1 MNKNILIVDCG
12 SQVTQLIARR
22 IREIGI
28 YTTVINHNSV
38 EQDYLVEQINKGLA
52 GIIISGSHE
61 SINKESPDKIKKYIF
76 KLGIPVLGICYGM
89 QSMANQLGGE
99 VSVSTNREYG
109 HAEITISNES
119 ELLGAIQEIN
129 PNSTLKVWMSHGD
142 TVTKLPDGFKKIAHT
157 NSAIAGMENN
167 EKKLYALQFHPEVTH
182 TELGKKI
189 LERFVI
195 NICNCQYNW
204 DMPSYIEQAI
214 TNIKSTVGND
224 KVILGLSGGVDSS
237 VAAVLINKAIGKKL
251 TCIFVDHGLMRL
263 NEKEQVKTMFSSFD
277 INVIYCNASELFLK
291 KLEGVTDPEK
301 KRKIIGNEF
310 INVFQEEAKK
320 IGNVKWLA
328 QGTIYPDIIESS
340 KEKNGIS
347 NVIKSHHNVGGLPEK
362 MNLSLLEPLKY
373 LFKDEVRK
381 IGIELGIPYDM
392 ICRHPFP
399 GPGLA
404 VRIIGEIKEEFIKI
418 LQSADN
424 IFIDELKSNKNILN
438 NKSWYDSV
446 SQAFAV
452 FLPIKSV
459 GVMGDGRTYEY
470 VIVLR
475 SVDTS
480 DFMTANW
487 SDIPASLLSKISS
500 RIINEVS
507 GINRV
512 VYDISN
518 KPPSTIEWE

>member
-22 IREIGI
+22 IREIGV
-28 YTTVINHNSV
+28 YTTVIDHSYV
-38 EQDYLVEQINKGLA
+38 EKNALIEQIKQGLA

-61 SINKESPDKIKKYIF
+61 SINKELPNKVKKYVF
-76 KLGIPVLGICYGM
+76 ELGIPVLGICYGM
-89 QSMANQLGGE
+89 QSMAAQLGGE
-99 VSVSTNREYG
+99 VSISTNREYG
-109 HAEITISNES
+109 NAEIIISNTS
-119 ELLGAIQEIN
+119 KLLGDIQKAN
-129 PNSTLKVWMSHGD
+129 HNSSLKVWMSHGD

-182 TELGKKI
+182 TEFGKKI
-189 LERFVI
+189 LETFVI
-195 NICNCQYNW
+195 NICNCDYNW
-204 DMPSYIEQAI
+204 DMPNYIERAI
-214 TNIKSTVGND
+214 IDIKSKVGND

-237 VAAVLINKAIGKKL
+237 VAAALINKAIGKKL

-263 NEKEQVKTMFSSFD
+263 NEKEQVKAMFSSLD
-277 INVIYCNASELFLK
+277 INVIYCDASNLFLK
-291 KLEGVTDPEK
+291 RLNGVTDPEK

-310 INVFQEEAKK
+310 INVFQEEAEK

-328 QGTIYPDIIESS
+328 QGTIYPDVIESS
-340 KEKNGIS
+340 KGKNGIS
-347 NVIKSHHNVGGLPEK
+347 NIIKSHHNVGGLPEK
-362 MNLSLLEPLKY
+362 MKLSLLEPLKY

-404 VRIIGEIKEEFIKI
+404 VRIIGEIKKEFISI

-424 IFIDELKSNKNILN
+424 IFIEELKNNKNTLT

-470 VIVLR
+470 VIALR

-487 SDIPASLLSKISS
+487 SDIPTPLLSRISS
-500 RIINEVS
+500 RIINEVP